1 MALTYDKLI
10 RLAQALNV
18 DLKDILAEAEERS
31 APVAVGRRS
40 VVRAGEALDAESE
53 TAPPSL
59 SRFGFARKNDDSD
72 HHRRSGSKRR

>member
-18 DLKDILAEAEERS
+18 DIKDILAEAEERA

-40 VVRAGEALDAESE
+40 VIRAG
-53 TAPPSL
+53 
-59 SRFGFARKNDDSD
+59 
-72 HHRRSGSKRR
+72 RRSRPNPSSIRTIIRLRICSGK